1 MATRTTYLNL
11 IKPDYSDAVDI
22 ADINANMDTLDDKIK
37 GIDSA
42 AIDDTLVPTSDSGT
56 IRNQLSQLAN
66 RIKAATGAGGWKDN
80 PSTTLAYLA
89 TLVSNLA
96 SGSDVT
102 WNGKKFT
109 NTKLGISGLMDTN
122 GYVSFGKNFGGLII
136 QWGVVSVVT
145 GNAQGIHNAS
155 QALPL
160 AANTFLQGVATYD
173 SPTSSTSSSIPV
185 AAIRCTGTTVTVG
198 AQLLPGY
205 TSNPVNIRWV
215 GIFK

>member
-11 IKPDYSDAVDI
+11 IKPDYSDAADI

-66 RIKAATGAGGWKDN
+66 RIKAATGAGSWKDD
-80 PSTTLAYLA
+80 PSTTLASLA

-102 WNGKKFT
+102 WDGKKFT

-122 GYVSFGKNFGGLII
+122 GYVSFGQNFGGLII
-136 QWGVVSVVT
+136 QWVISAETSVTYPVSM
-145 GNAQGIHNAS
+145 S
-155 QALPL
+155 
-160 AANTFLQGVATYD
+160 TFLHAFAVDMAGSEGSAYSILSRYDKSDGNHLTVQVSSPNIGSWVALIVGVA
-173 SPTSSTSSSIPV
+173 
-185 AAIRCTGTTVTVG
+185 
-198 AQLLPGY
+198 
-205 TSNPVNIRWV
+205 
-215 GIFK
+215 

>member
-11 IKPDYSDAVDI
+11 IKPDYSDAADI

-66 RIKAATGAGGWKDN
+66 RIKAATGASGWKDD
-80 PSTTLAYLA
+80 PSTTLASLA

-96 SGSDVT
+96 SGSDVK
-102 WNGKKFT
+102 WDGNKFT
-109 NTKLGISGLMDTN
+109 NTKLGISGLMDTS

-136 QWGVVSVVT
+136 QWVFSAQENQNNKTPLSGFTKLFEAAIHKTGATATYITSMRDTDDNSFYIVS
-145 GNAQGIHNAS
+145 NAS
-155 QALPL
+155 
-160 AANTFLQGVATYD
+160 G
-173 SPTSSTSSSIPV
+173 TSSS
-185 AAIRCTGTTVTVG
+185 
-198 AQLLPGY
+198 Y
-205 TSNPVNIRWV
+205 WV

>member
-11 IKPDYSDAVDI
+11 IKPDYSDAADI
-22 ADINANMDTLDDKIK
+22 ADINANMDTLDYKIK

-42 AIDDTLVPTSDSGT
+42 AIHDTLVPTSDSGT

-80 PSTTLAYLA
+80 PSTTLASLA

-96 SGSDVT
+96 TGSDVT

-109 NTKLGISGLMDTN
+109 NTKLGISGLMDIN

-136 QWGVVSVVT
+136 QWGII
-145 GNAQGIHNAS
+145 AQGPTNVEISKKITMPLSANVFLMGACS
-155 QALPL
+155 CETYPCKTAIGPDNRFGSSFIYRQQVWGSGSIQTDWIALC
-160 AANTFLQGVATYD
+160 
-173 SPTSSTSSSIPV
+173 
-185 AAIRCTGTTVTVG
+185 R
-198 AQLLPGY
+198 
-205 TSNPVNIRWV
+205 
-215 GIFK
+215 

>member
-11 IKPDYSDAVDI
+11 IKPDYSDAADI

-37 GIDSA
+37 RIDSA
-42 AIDDTLVPTSDSGT
+42 AIDDTLVPTSDIGT

-66 RIKAATGAGGWKDN
+66 RIKAATGAGGWKDD
-80 PSTTLAYLA
+80 PSTTLASLA

-102 WNGKKFT
+102 WDGNKFT

-136 QWGVVSVVT
+136 QWGRVDSQTYINLPISATILRYTVSIWDSKNSPDFISVT
-145 GNAQGIHNAS
+145 GTADGYIQIVNA
-155 QALPL
+155 
-160 AANTFLQGVATYD
+160 TGV
-173 SPTSSTSSSIPV
+173 S
-185 AAIRCTGTTVTVG
+185 TGTCFYLAIT
-198 AQLLPGY
+198 
-205 TSNPVNIRWV
+205 
-215 GIFK
+215 K

>member
-1 MATRTTYLNL
+1 MLLQFQNIYL
-11 IKPDYSDAVDI
+11 
-22 ADINANMDTLDDKIK
+22 
-37 GIDSA
+37 
-42 AIDDTLVPTSDSGT
+42 PT
-56 IRNQLSQLAN
+56 
-66 RIKAATGAGGWKDN
+66 
-80 PSTTLAYLA
+80 
-89 TLVSNLA
+89 VE
-96 SGSDVT
+96 
-102 WNGKKFT
+102 
-109 NTKLGISGLMDTN
+109 
-122 GYVSFGKNFGGLII
+122 

-145 GNAQGIHNAS
+145 DNAQWTHNAS

-173 SPTSSTSSSIPV
+173 FPTSSSIPV